1 MESSVDL
8 DGMEED
14 PLDTVKD
21 ICKDTRGGK
30 ITVMLRVLWV
40 NFVKAVLI

>member
-1 MESSVDL
+1 
-8 DGMEED
+8 MEED

-30 ITVMLRVLWV
+30 IIMMQSFMGQFFQGYIDL
-40 NFVKAVLI
+40 N